1 MKIASIVGARP
12 QFVKQAPLSRL
23 LRKKHQEIII
33 HTGQHYDDNM
43 SKIFFSELKI
53 PEPDYNLGVGSS
65 SHARQTAEIMTRL
78 EPVLEKEKPDLVIVL
93 GDTNTTAAGALT
105 AAKMGIKTAHI
116 EAGMR
121 SFDRSM
127 PEELNR
133 IVADH
138 LSDLLL
144 CPTKEAMK
152 NLKNEGLGKKA
163 SLTGDIMIDAIK
175 EFLAIAEKKSGILKN
190 LKLESKGYLLATIHR
205 ASNTDNMENLKS
217 IMSAFAESREK
228 IIFPMH
234 PRTRKFIEKYGL
246 LNKIKKPEIQIVE
259 PLGYFDMLILEKNAK
274 KILTDSGGVQ
284 KEAYFFKVP
293 CITLRENTEWVETV
307 KDGWNTLAGTNRKK
321 ILDAARNFNPKGK
334 QSEDYG
340 GGKASRKILEAIES
354 L

>member
-1 MKIASIVGARP
+1 
-12 QFVKQAPLSRL
+12 
-23 LRKKHQEIII
+23 
-33 HTGQHYDDNM
+33 
-43 SKIFFSELKI
+43 
-53 PEPDYNLGVGSS
+53 
-65 SHARQTAEIMTRL
+65 MTRL